1 MVEAFLLRNALHD
14 LLRPRRVAVAV
25 LLIAGP
31 ALIGLLVRLAT
42 RGHFDGAATYAA
54 LASLLVFGFVLPIL
68 AVVFGTGVISQ
79 EMEQKTIV
87 YLLTRPVPRWR
98 ILLAKFAA
106 AWVVTSVTAILATL
120 ALAAVTHQ
128 PGAGSAQTRLYPEAV
143 INDRKLC
150 EALQLPET
158 PVAEYVADRLSDRT
172 RQWLNDWDPEKPVPQ
187 RLVQAVLND
196 LNRLIA
202 HDAAFYTQERFSG
215 IQLTE
220 DVRQLIAEKPRGEA
234 LARRNRL
241 LLEAAFPET
250 FRPFRTTLSQVPRD
264 ALILP
269 LGALAYGAVA
279 LLLATII
286 GRALVVGL
294 FLAFGWE
301 TWVPI
306 LPGNFKLVSVMT
318 YLRALAPHARPETAS
333 SDLMSLFAAIN
344 PESVPAALAWT
355 VLACVSVGCLA
366 LAMMVFSVKEYVP
379 RDDA

>member
-1 MVEAFLLRNALHD
+1 
-14 LLRPRRVAVAV
+14 
-25 LLIAGP
+25 
-31 ALIGLLVRLAT
+31 
-42 RGHFDGAATYAA
+42 
-54 LASLLVFGFVLPIL
+54 VLPIL

-106 AWVVTSVTAILATL
+106 AWIVTSVTAILATL

-128 PGAGSAQTRLYPEAV
+128 PGAGSGQTRLHPEA
-143 INDRKLC
+143 IANERKLC

-158 PVAEYVADRLSDRT
+158 PVAEYVADRLSGRT
-172 RQWLNDWDPEKPVPQ
+172 RQWLNDWDPEKPPRQ
-187 RLVQAVLND
+187 RLVQAIIND

-220 DVRQLIAEKPRGEA
+220 DVQQLIAEKPRGEA

-250 FRPFRTTLSQVPRD
+250 FRPLRTTLSQVPRD

-279 LLLATII
+279 LLLATMI

-333 SDLMSLFAAIN
+333 SDLMSLFTAIN

-366 LAMMVFSVKEYVP
+366 LSMLVFSFKEYVP